1 MKIIKSYKIFESIN
15 DISLDIRDILSDVSD
30 SGYKIHVEAR
40 HYISRDEIFIAI
52 IPFDKYHTPSVVKDM
67 IAAFKP
73 GVIKPTSDIRAFFK
87 NINDY
92 NTFIDSFYHL
102 EEHLKEIGFSL
113 SKIDVDYLHT
123 NHYRLLITFKRLN
136 NHIKEWS
143 EWNPVLNKKVKEYV
157 ELNKQHLTELWDDEK
172 SEEENMQFLID
183 YFTEYPDEMNSVI
196 NPDKVKTVT
205 PTSGITNTA
214 PILQNI
220 GGVKDFKSF

>member
-1 MKIIKSYKIFESIN
+1 MRF
-15 DISLDIRDILSDVSD
+15 
-30 SGYKIHVEAR
+30 
-40 HYISRDEIFIAI
+40 
-52 IPFDKYHTPSVVKDM
+52 
-67 IAAFKP
+67 
-73 GVIKPTSDIRAFFK
+73 
-87 NINDY
+87 
-92 NTFIDSFYHL
+92 
-102 EEHLKEIGFSL
+102 
-113 SKIDVDYLHT
+113 
-123 NHYRLLITFKRLN
+123 
-136 NHIKEWS
+136 IKEWS

-196 NPDKVKTVT
+196 NPDKVKTVR

>member
-1 MKIIKSYKIFESIN
+1 MKIIKSYKIFENTN
-15 DISLDIRDILSDVSD
+15 DISLDIRDILLDVGD

-113 SKIDVDYLHT
+113 SKIDIDFLHT

-143 EWNPVLNKKVKEYV
+143 EWNPILNKDILEFI
-157 ELNKQHLTELWDDEK
+157 EINKTNLQYLWDDDK
-172 SEEENMQFLID
+172 SEEENMKFLID
-183 YFTEYPDEMNSVI
+183 YFTEYPDEMNSSI
-196 NPDKVKTVT
+196 NPENVKVPLPIKSIKTA
-205 PTSGITNTA
+205 A
-214 PILQNI
+214 PILNNI
-220 GGVKDFKSF
+220 GGVKDFRSF